1 LVSER
6 SEARSLGAAIGISE
20 CRLRAEW
27 ACDEGQ
33 VTNLAVG
40 RDAVYAVSPHGSLLK
55 IAG

>member
-1 LVSER
+1 MSER